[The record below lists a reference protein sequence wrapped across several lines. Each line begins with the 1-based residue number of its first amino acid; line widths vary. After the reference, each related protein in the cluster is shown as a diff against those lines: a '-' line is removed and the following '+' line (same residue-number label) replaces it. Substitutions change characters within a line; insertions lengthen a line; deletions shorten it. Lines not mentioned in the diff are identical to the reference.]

1 MPSVPTRLPLPAT
14 LKGHIFT
21 LVVEIWE
28 DSTAVNFNAIFFAP
42 LVNKDPIGCWGD
54 RGLKIADK
62 LQLSGFR
69 RNWEGGTGWVEWELE
84 DEGCTRA
91 AFCEREGKT
100 KKRWFR
106 GTEETAEMF
115 FLRCLA
121 LFYEACAIYPFS
133 LSFFLSFS
141 IFFFRD
147 FNFFCWLLS
156 VSLGLVFY
164 GETRQPVFRSVTC
177 WP

>member
-54 RGLKIADK
+54 WGLKIADK

-69 RNWEGGTGWVEWELE
+69 RNWEGGTGWVGWELWWGVRFVRGRHFVKE
-84 DEGCTRA
+84 KE
-91 AFCEREGKT
+91 
-100 KKRWFR
+100 KRRNDDFGGR
-106 GTEETAEMF
+106 KRQQ
-115 FLRCLA
+115 RCSFYGVWLYFMKLA
-121 LFYEACAIYPFS
+121 PFIPFHYLF
-133 LSFFLSFS
+133 FFLSVFFS
-141 IFFFRD
+141 FVILTFSVDCFLSHWVLSFMEKLASRFFAR
-147 FNFFCWLLS
+147 
-156 VSLGLVFY
+156 
-164 GETRQPVFRSVTC
+164 
-177 WP
+177 

>member
-62 LQLSGFR
+62 LQLSGFK
-69 RNWEGGTGWVEWELE
+69 RNWEGGTGWVEWELGC
-84 DEGCTRA
+84 EGCTRA

-106 GTEETAEMF
+106 GRKRQQ
-115 FLRCLA
+115 RCSFYGVWLYLMKLA
-121 LFYEACAIYPFS
+121 PFIPFHYLF
-133 LSFFLSFS
+133 FFLSVFFS
-141 IFFFRD
+141 FVILTFSVDCFLSHWVLSFMEKLASRFFAR
-147 FNFFCWLLS
+147 
-156 VSLGLVFY
+156 
-164 GETRQPVFRSVTC
+164 
-177 WP
+177 